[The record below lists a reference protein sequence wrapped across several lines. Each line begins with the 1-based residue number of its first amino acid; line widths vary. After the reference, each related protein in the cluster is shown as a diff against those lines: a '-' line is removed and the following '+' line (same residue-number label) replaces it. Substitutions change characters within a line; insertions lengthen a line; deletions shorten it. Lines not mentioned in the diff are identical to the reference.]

1 MKKLIALIAVLLMT
15 LTAFAG
21 PYFILENRATVEWL
35 DLAPALTIGVDWET
49 TIGDVFTGPSF
60 GGDFSVGFDNILAPI
75 AVDNLWTTTFDVDI
89 DWGAVRC
96 EFRSLLEINPQLY
109 PTSVEITDSSYGQ
122 IKVVGVPGDIVEVW
136 GGLKLAY
143 TPIPVVWPDP
153 AVPGAWAP
161 ILFFGIEVH
170 LD

>member
-21 PYFILENRATVEWL
+21 PYFVLENSGL
-35 DLAPALTIGVDWET
+35 DLAPSLTVGADWET
-49 TIGDVFTGPSF
+49 TMGDVFTGPSF
-60 GGDFSVGFDNILAPI
+60 GGDFSVGFDNVLAPI
-75 AVDNLWTTTFDVDI
+75 AINNLWTAGLDVDI

-96 EFRSLLEINPQLY
+96 ELASLLEINPQLY
-109 PTSVEITDSSYGQ
+109 PAKVEITNNSYGQ

-136 GGLKLAY
+136 GGVKLAY
-143 TPIPVVWPDP
+143 APTTWRPD
-153 AVPGAWAP
+153 AWAP